1 MNQISSFLSKAE
13 VVGQFPKHH
22 LELLVIVLSFNQA
35 DYIREAVDS
44 VLKQEGVENLKVI
57 IHDDASK
64 DNSQNIIRSVVDSYP
79 DKVFGILQNEN
90 VFTKKVNILG
100 EIQSLYPS
108 EFVARLDAD
117 DFWLSHNKLSVQL
130 RFLKSHPRAAVIA
143 NSCLIFDEGRQ
154 VYEQDIMKRTGLI
167 DSKLLAL
174 CNFISTASVMY
185 RTENFFPLPDAFT
198 DYYIQDWPLW
208 ATMASRGEL
217 YFLEDLFSVY
227 RIHSTNGYAG
237 KRNIDFLKD
246 TLGVNRMIA
255 DFLPKEFAFRWKLML
270 VIRFLMGNLDR
281 ITFGRASAILNRAC
295 NYIVG
300 INRKAI
306 SVDEVI
312 ANRYG
317 L

>member
-1 MNQISSFLSKAE
+1 MNQISTFLSKAE
-13 VVGQFPKHH
+13 VVGRFPRHN

-35 DYIREAVDS
+35 DYICEAVNS
-44 VLKQEGVENLKVI
+44 VLKQEGVENFRVI
-57 IHDDASK
+57 IHDDASN
-64 DNSQNIIRSVVDSYP
+64 DNSQNIIRNIVDSHP
-79 DKVFGILQNEN
+79 DKVFGILQREN
-90 VFTKKVNILG
+90 VFTKKINILG
-100 EIQSLYPS
+100 EIQNLYPS

-130 RFLKSHPRAAVIA
+130 CFLKSHSRAVIVA
-143 NSCLIFDEGRQ
+143 HSCLIYDEGRQ

-185 RTENFFPLPDAFT
+185 RTENFLPLPDAFT
-198 DYYIQDWPLW
+198 NYYIQDWPLW

-217 YFLEDLFSVY
+217 YFLENLLSVY
-227 RIHSTNGYAG
+227 RIHTTNGYAG
-237 KRNIDFLKD
+237 RRNIDFLQD
-246 TLGVNRMIA
+246 TLGVNRMLA
-255 DFLPKEFAFRWKLML
+255 DFLPSKFAFGWKSML
-270 VIRFLMGNLDR
+270 IIRFLMGNLDR